1 MAKKNYYAV
10 KIGRKTGVFNNWA
23 DCAKSVNKYPGAV
36 YQGFT
41 KEEDARAF
49 LSDSSDLE
57 ERPISKTSS
66 TKQKPTEL
74 AAYAYVDGSYNAE
87 TGVYGYGG
95 FLCIGDQKIILQ
107 GNGNEPEMATMHNVA
122 GEVLGC
128 KIAVYEA
135 RRRGVKS
142 LTIYYDYLGIEK
154 WATGEWE
161 RNKVGTKYY
170 HEIMKDAMKHMT
182 IVFKKVKAHTG
193 IDGNEEADKLA
204 KQAVLSDSSDSEE
217 RPIRKT
223 PSTKQKPTELPA
235 YAYVDGSYNAE
246 TGVYGYGGFLCIGD
260 QKIILQGNGNAPE
273 MATMHNVAGEVL
285 GCRIAVFEARRCGV
299 KSLTIYYDY
308 LGIEKWA
315 TGEWERNKVGTKYY
329 HEIMKDAMKHM
340 TIVFKKVKA
349 HTGIDGN
356 EEADKL
362 AKQAVG
368 LL

>member
-10 KIGRKTGVFNNWA
+10 KIGRRTGVFNNWA

-36 YQGFT
+36 YQGFA

-49 LSDSSDLE
+49 LSDSSDSE
-57 ERPISKTSS
+57 ERPISKTPSK
-66 TKQKPTEL
+66 KQDSLEPS
-74 AAYAYVDGSYNAE
+74 AYAYVDGSYNVE

-95 FLCIGDQKIILQ
+95 FLCIGGQKIILQ

-142 LTIYYDYLGIEK
+142 LTIYYDYLGIDN

-182 IVFKKVKAHTG
+182 IVFKKIKAHT
-193 IDGNEEADKLA
+193 D
-204 KQAVLSDSSDSEE
+204 
-217 RPIRKT
+217 
-223 PSTKQKPTELPA
+223 
-235 YAYVDGSYNAE
+235 
-246 TGVYGYGGFLCIGD
+246 
-260 QKIILQGNGNAPE
+260 
-273 MATMHNVAGEVL
+273 
-285 GCRIAVFEARRCGV
+285 
-299 KSLTIYYDY
+299 
-308 LGIEKWA
+308 
-315 TGEWERNKVGTKYY
+315 
-329 HEIMKDAMKHM
+329 
-340 TIVFKKVKA
+340 
-349 HTGIDGN
+349 IDGN